1 MKKQY
6 ATPQVKVVKTTV
18 RHQMLAGSVFN
29 APAKASSDEGTEQ
42 YGNGSTDSWFN

>member
-29 APAKASSDEGTEQ
+29 APANDSSENGTEQ
-42 YGNGSTDSWFN
+42 YDEGDTGSWF